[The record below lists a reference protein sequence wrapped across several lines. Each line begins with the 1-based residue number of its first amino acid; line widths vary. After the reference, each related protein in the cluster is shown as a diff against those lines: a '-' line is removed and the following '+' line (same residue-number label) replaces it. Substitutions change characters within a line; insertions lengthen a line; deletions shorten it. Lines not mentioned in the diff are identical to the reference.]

1 MHGIRL
7 LATYAFDEDAY
18 NRFYPLAI
26 NVGVQYADFMNQKSK
41 GIRFFSVQIQI
52 Q

>member
-7 LATYAFDEDAY
+7 LAIYAFDEDAY
-18 NRFYPLAI
+18 NRFYPLV
-26 NVGVQYADFMNQKSK
+26 NVGVQYADFINQKSK